1 MDRLKRDLP
10 FFGVLLLDFYLLPL
24 LMRDTG
30 SAMLLMLLVMPL
42 VCLGTAAA
50 HTAKNGFSPWFAVGA
65 ALLFAPCVPLF
76 YNATAWVYCPAF
88 GILALLGSFAG
99 LLFQKR

>member
-1 MDRLKRDLP
+1 MGKLKGELP

-30 SAMLLMLLVMPL
+30 SAMLLLLVLMPL
-42 VCLGTAAA
+42 VCLGTAAVR
-50 HTAKNGFSPWFAVGA
+50 TAKKGFCPWFALGA

-88 GILALLGSFAG
+88 GVLALLGSFAG
-99 LLFQKR
+99 LPFRKR